1 MRNSPEIIH
10 FETWVWSWSWTWKA
24 LWTRGLYKV
33 IDSRYWSPI
42 YAHVAVTITV
52 GPFNSNEDKKISESC
67 SLEYECTFCFCIN
80 MLLSIFLDK
89 K

>member
-1 MRNSPEIIH
+1 M
-10 FETWVWSWSWTWKA
+10 
-24 LWTRGLYKV
+24 
-33 IDSRYWSPI
+33 

-52 GPFNSNEDKKISESC
+52 GPFNSNEDKKISESY
-67 SLEYECTFCFCIN
+67 SLEYECTFCFWIN